1 MLQLWDDDLLG
12 MTLRYPYELKNAKDY
27 FYDIADVKIDPK
39 LLTLAQHIPKT
50 KEARFD
56 PTRFM
61 DRYEQAVVEM
71 LERKQAGLPAMVM
84 AFAPPRAMPDPFE
97 RFRGGRAKRKR
108 RVSFGAPA
116 TRLSSKINR
125 SSRFFEQSQSRN
137 CTQ

>member
-1 MLQLWDDDLLG
+1 MPSTTSSSVSAVLASSTVMTPSFQRWDDDLLG

-56 PTRFM
+56 PTRFV

-71 LERKQAGLPAMVM
+71 LERKQAGEASRWWSAMDSNHRFGLPYHAVTILPETC
-84 AFAPPRAMPDPFE
+84 ALYWPQVWHIIA
-97 RFRGGRAKRKR
+97 
-108 RVSFGAPA
+108 
-116 TRLSSKINR
+116 
-125 SSRFFEQSQSRN
+125 
-137 CTQ
+137 